1 MNKPMSWFEE
11 KNYVTMRNRF
21 YTRHRWPDKE
31 KSPTDFKFGR
41 SFIVTNNG
49 SKVTNNGSK
58 VTNNGSKVTNNG
70 SKVTNNG
77 SKVTINGSK
86 VTNNG
91 SKVKE
96 LMVPAG
102 EAWMYD
108 TVDGHV

>member
-11 KNYVTMRNRF
+11 KNYVTMRNRY

-58 VTNNGSKVTNNG
+58 V
-70 SKVTNNG
+70 
-77 SKVTINGSK
+77 
-86 VTNNG
+86 
-91 SKVKE
+91 KE

>member
-31 KSPTDFKFGR
+31 KSLTDFKFGR
-41 SFIVTNNG
+41 SYIVTN
-49 SKVTNNGSK
+49 
-58 VTNNGSKVTNNG
+58 
-70 SKVTNNG
+70 
-77 SKVTINGSK
+77 NGSK